1 MVMLS
6 NKITMVTV
14 FLLLCNPVWSYS
26 EPTIKCIPEENNFP
40 ACEALANQ
48 GDDEALL
55 IVGRFYETGTGV
67 EKNIEKAEEIYQ
79 RLSDKN
85 DANGMNRLAMLK
97 EDQGKKN
104 EAILL
109 YQKAAELGSSS
120 ADYNLGILYELDN
133 NYTKAKEMYEI
144 AIKKHKSSSAMMS
157 LGDLY
162 RNGRG
167 GEINTDLAEKWYKE
181 SIKFGNDF
189 AITRLGYLYGDL
201 ENYDDAIKCYE
212 KAIIKGDPA
221 AMNSMGLLYQ
231 HGFGVQRDINKA
243 VKLYQ
248 DASNKDSLGGLI
260 NLGLMYEEG
269 LGVPQSYEKAVKL
282 YKRAYQLGYTDIQ
295 LRIDYLDKK
304 MHKKNN

>member
-1 MVMLS
+1 MLN
-6 NKITMVTV
+6 NKITIVTV
-14 FLLLCNPVWSYS
+14 FLLLCNPVLSYS
-26 EPTIKCIPEENNFP
+26 EPAIKCIPEENNFL
-40 ACEALANQ
+40 ACEALAKQ

-67 EKNIEKAEEIYQ
+67 AKNLEKAKEIYQ

-85 DANGMNRLAMLK
+85 DANGMNRLAMLI
-97 EDQGKKN
+97 EDQGRKD

-162 RNGRG
+162 RDGRG
-167 GEINTDLAEKWYKE
+167 GEKNTKLAEKWYKE

-201 ENYDDAIKCYE
+201 ENYDEAIKCYE
-212 KAIIKGDPA
+212 IGIANGDPA

-231 HGFGVQRDINKA
+231 HGFGVQVDINKA

-248 DASNKDSLGGLI
+248 DASNKEGLGGLI

-269 LGVPQSYEKAVKL
+269 LGVPQSYEKAINL

-295 LRIDYLDKK
+295 SRIDYLDKK
-304 MHKKNN
+304 MHKKSN